1 VRSAGGQT
9 AQDLSDR
16 EAELARREAQ
26 LDAREQ
32 RNRQLGFREKNWPK
46 FYPMTY
52 HDIDDDIPTRH
63 QALLR
68 RFYALVF
75 FTWLCLFFNWFV
87 VVLVVS
93 DMSFDFRSN
102 D

>member
-1 VRSAGGQT
+1 VQW
-9 AQDLSDR
+9 
-16 EAELARREAQ
+16 EAN

-46 FYPMTY
+46 FYPVTY
-52 HDIDDDIPTRH
+52 HDIDDDIPARH

-93 DMSFDFRSN
+93 HSRVSF
-102 D
+102 